1 MAEISASQI
10 PDPRVFVGDVPVGIT
25 GIKFRDDN
33 GNGIQDANE
42 PGLAGVTI
50 FIDTNNNAT
59 LDTGE
64 RSVVTPAGGN
74 FTFSNLVPGTYVV
87 REVVPNGFRPTTPQ
101 SLVVTLNNTD
111 ARISFG
117 NSPSGSQIIGCKFLD
132 VDNDGFRD
140 GNEPGIEG
148 VRIYIDNNNNNT
160 FDAGETFTYTNR
172 DGSWQFSNL
181 NPGLYRIRE
190 ERINTNPLERDFPQ
204 STPPN
209 NIPNLDINL
218 GLNEI
223 WACANIGN
231 TQLYE
236 IPIFK
241 FRDTNRNGTFDPAQG
256 ETPIANV
263 PFILDINRNGVYD
276 VGEPLRITN
285 ADGRTSFRDLR
296 ATNSYSLREIFPG
309 LQANGQPALIPG
321 TNIPTGN
328 ASDPVST
335 TTNPREIAIPGPLV
349 QAQSPLQFAIPD
361 TNAVNGI
368 RVIKANFAPTFPP
381 TNPDPSVTFAPVP
394 ASGTSSGGVGNTRP
408 NITVFKYNDQNVNG
422 RFDQG
427 EAGIAGVQVYI
438 DANDNGVVDAGEQSV
453 TTNSAGQAAFTNLP
467 AGNYV
472 VREVVPTGFTATMPT
487 RVQFSLSTSDAR
499 VEFGNALNSRIT
511 GCKFEDL
518 NNNGYKDGNE
528 KGIAGVT
535 IALDLNGNNVLDAG
549 EPTVVSDTFGNF
561 SFNNLAPGLY
571 RLREVTPTGAIKTT
585 QKLDINLGA
594 NQEFG
599 CAVVG
604 NGLLYNL
611 NVVKFR
617 DDNRNGIQDNGEGPL
632 ENIPFLLDLNRNGV
646 VDAGEQLVRTS
657 AAGIATFTNVAP
669 GTYDVLEVFN
679 DPNVANPFPIPTGPN
694 PVTFNVPGSNTVR
707 VTTNTATPN
716 TNGTTPLSSASI
728 DLLTGN
734 TDGVSISAT
743 EVSSDSSDPLTD
755 SGSVNPLSP
764 TSGADSLLVSDTTAT
779 FVDTTKTEDAFS
791 SLSIVPQDPLTDD
804 KKLLLTAPTSAQVF

>member
-1 MAEISASQI
+1 MAEIEASQVGAVI
-10 PDPRVFVGDVPVGIT
+10 PNPRVFVGDVPVGIT

-33 GNGIQDANE
+33 ADGLRQPGE
-42 PGLAGVTI
+42 PGIGNVRI
-50 FIDTNNNAT
+50 FIDTNNNGT
-59 LDTGE
+59 PDTGE
-64 RSVVTPAGGN
+64 ASVLTATDGS
-74 FTFSNLVPGTYVV
+74 FTFPNLVPGTYVV

-101 SLVVTLNNTD
+101 SLAVTVNNND
-111 ARISFG
+111 ARITFG
-117 NSPSGSQIIGCKFLD
+117 NSPTGSQIIGCKFLD

-148 VRIYIDNNNNNT
+148 VRVYIDNNNNNA

-172 DGSWQFSNL
+172 DGTWQFSNL
-181 NPGLYRIRE
+181 NAGLYRIRE
-190 ERINTNPLERDFPQ
+190 ERLNTNPLERDFPQ

-218 GLNEI
+218 GQNEI
-223 WACANIGN
+223 WGCANIGN

-241 FRDTNRNGTFDPAQG
+241 FRDTNRNGTFEPAQG
-256 ETPIANV
+256 EVPIANV
-263 PFILDINRNGVYD
+263 PFILDINRNGVFD
-276 VGEPLRITN
+276 AGEPLRITN
-285 ADGRTSFRDLR
+285 ADGRASFRDLL
-296 ATNSYSLREIFPG
+296 ATNTYSLREIFPG
-309 LQANGQPALIPG
+309 TLANGSPALIPG

-328 ASDPVST
+328 ANDPVST
-335 TTNPREIAIPGPLV
+335 TTNPREIAVPGPLV
-349 QAQSPLQFAIPD
+349 QPQSPLQFAVPD
-361 TNAVNGI
+361 SNAVNGI
-368 RVIKANFAPTFPP
+368 RVIRANFAPTFPP
-381 TNPDPSVTFAPVP
+381 TNPEPSVTFPSVP

-422 RFDQG
+422 RRDVG
-427 EAGIAGVQVYI
+427 EAGIGGVQVFI
-438 DANDNGVVDAGEQSV
+438 DANDNGAVDAGEQST
-453 TTNSAGQAAFTNLP
+453 TTNAAGEAAFTNLP

-472 VREVVPTGFTATMPT
+472 VREVVPTGFTPTMAT
-487 RVQFSLSTSDAR
+487 RVQFDLSNTDAR
-499 VEFGNALNSRIT
+499 VIFGNALNSRIT

-617 DDNRNGIQDNGEGPL
+617 DDNRNGIQDGGEPPL

-646 VDAGEQLVRTS
+646 VDAGEQLVRTN
-657 AAGIATFTNVAP
+657 AGGIATFTNVAP
-669 GTYDVLEVFN
+669 GTYDVLEVFT
-679 DPNVANPFPIPTGPN
+679 PEVQNPFPIPTGPN
-694 PVTFNVPGSNTVR
+694 PVTFNVPGPNTSPV
-707 VTTNTATPN
+707 VSNTATPA
-716 TNGTTPLSSASI
+716 TNGTTPLSSATI
-728 DLLTGN
+728 DLVTGGSTN
-734 TDGVSISAT
+734 GVTISAT
-743 EVSSDSSDPLTD
+743 EVSDPLTNG
-755 SGSVNPLSP
+755 GSSVTQP
-764 TSGADSLLVSDTTAT
+764 TSGVDTLLASNAGGT
-779 FVDTTKTEDAFS
+779 FVDTTKTEDSFS
-791 SLSIVPQDPLTDD
+791 SLSIVPQDTSED
-804 KKLLLTAPTSAQVF
+804 KKLLLAAPTASQVF